1 MKILLIEDDPVLA
14 GWIASV
20 LRQERYTL
28 ELAEDG
34 QLGYEMALATQPQLM
49 IIDVDMPR
57 LDGIQLCQKIRAQ
70 GLSTPILILTG
81 LAGEQDK
88 VRGLD
93 AGADDYLVK
102 PCSTMELL
110 ARLRVLLRRR
120 TQPPQILLQWG
131 KLCLDPVQ
139 ATVYYDGTPV
149 ALRPKEYRLLELFLR
164 SPLRLFTRAEIIE
177 HLWSLEDTPQEETV
191 KAHIKGLRQ
200 GLRKAGAPAELIQAV
215 YGMGFRLNTEYGPS
229 PAPDPAANPD
239 VNTLNTLDATQP
251 QALIS
256 TVWPEFHPRLL
267 IRLNQI
273 EAGLIALEQST
284 LTTELQTQT
293 RKAAHMLA
301 GSLGTFGL
309 TTGTELARRLEQW
322 IDSPHP
328 DPQEGRALWQALK
341 RELDTHQLRISVKGL
356 LPQLDKPKEQQS
368 QPRIEQ
374 GCLLV
379 VDDDPNYLQIL
390 ARLLSDFQVELLAD
404 PALFWHYLET
414 YSPQLVL
421 LDWDM
426 PQHSGLDLCR
436 ELRRSPRYQHLPT
449 LMLTSHQDPELI
461 AQAFDYG
468 VDDFIRKPVTQVELV
483 ARIGNRL
490 RRHYPLPFSFG
501 L

>member
-28 ELAEDG
+28 ERADDG

-49 IIDVDMPR
+49 IIDVDMPG
-57 LDGIQLCQKIRAQ
+57 LDGIQLCRKIRAQ
-70 GLSTPILILTG
+70 GISTPILILTG
-81 LAGEQDK
+81 LAAEEDK

-229 PAPDPAANPD
+229 PVQDPATSPD
-239 VNTLNTLDATQP
+239 ADTLNTPTKP

-256 TVWPEFHPRLL
+256 TAWPEFHPRLMA
-267 IRLNQI
+267 RLGQI
-273 EAGLIALEQST
+273 EAGLIALEQADD
-284 LTTELQTQT
+284 LTPELQAQT

-309 TTGTELARRLEQW
+309 TAGTELARRLEQW
-322 IDSPHP
+322 IDSQHP
-328 DPQEGRALWQALK
+328 DPQEGRTLWQALK
-341 RELDTHQLRISVKGL
+341 KELDTTQPQISSPTPHAPMDSLSQARL
-356 LPQLDKPKEQQS
+356 LL
-368 QPRIEQ
+368 
-374 GCLLV
+374 
-379 VDDDPNYLQIL
+379 VDDDPTYLQIL
-390 ARLLSDFQVELLAD
+390 AHFLKGFQVELLAD
-404 PALFWHYLET
+404 PTLFWHYLET

-426 PQHSGLDLCR
+426 PQQSGLDLCQA
-436 ELRRSPRYQHLPT
+436 LRRSPRYQHLPT
-449 LMLTSHQDPELI
+449 LMLTSHQDPILI
-461 AQAFDYG
+461 ARAFDCG
-468 VDDFIRKPVTQVELV
+468 VDDFISKPVTQVELV

-490 RRHYPLPFSFG
+490 RRHYPFPSPFEP
-501 L
+501 

>member
-34 QLGYEMALATQPQLM
+34 QLGYEMALTTQPQLM
-49 IIDVDMPR
+49 IIDVDMPG

-70 GLSTPILILTG
+70 GISTPILILTG

-110 ARLRVLLRRR
+110 ARLRVLLRRS

-215 YGMGFRLNTEYGPS
+215 YGMGFRLNTEYGLS
-229 PAPDPAANPD
+229 PAQDPAANPD
-239 VNTLNTLDATQP
+239 VDTLNILDATQP

-256 TVWPEFHPRLL
+256 TAWPEFHPRLL
-267 IRLNQI
+267 ARLDQI
-273 EAGLIALEQST
+273 EAGLVALEQAA
-284 LTTELQTQT
+284 LTPELRAQT

-309 TTGTELARRLEQW
+309 RAGTELARRLEQW
-322 IDSPHP
+322 IDSPYP
-328 DPQEGRALWQALK
+328 DPQEGRTLWQALK
-341 RELDTHQLRISVKGL
+341 KELDTTR
-356 LPQLDKPKEQQS
+356 
-368 QPRIEQ
+368 PRIPLLTPDSPTDSLTQ
-374 GCLLV
+374 AQLLV
-379 VDDDPNYLQIL
+379 VDDDPTYLQIL
-390 ARLLSDFQVELLAD
+390 ASFLKDFQVELLAD

-426 PQHSGLDLCR
+426 PQQSGLDLCQA
-436 ELRRSPRYQHLPT
+436 LRRSPRYQHLPT
-449 LMLTSHQDPELI
+449 LMLTSHQDPILI
-461 AQAFDYG
+461 AQAFDCG
-468 VDDFIRKPVTQVELV
+468 VDDFISKPVTQVELV

-490 RRHYPLPFSFG
+490 RRHYPFPFSFES
-501 L
+501 